1 MLNKMMKGLVD
12 LIYGTSRIKK
22 KFELSNPTEKVL
34 ASDASKGIITT
45 ENQNVTKGAN
55 WLTSQRAVV
64 MLTKSQIICGKW
76 TIPIE
81 EIQSSELL
89 KISSLF
95 GDGMVLKI
103 QTIDNKNYQFGM
115 QLNPEW
121 TEQNALPLNLK
132 KTKVKYSPFSIL
144 VRLIAIG
151 YLIYWIYNRFLGN

>member
-64 MLTKSQIICGKW
+64 MLTKSQIICGK
-76 TIPIE
+76 
-81 EIQSSELL
+81 
-89 KISSLF
+89 
-95 GDGMVLKI
+95 
-103 QTIDNKNYQFGM
+103 
-115 QLNPEW
+115 
-121 TEQNALPLNLK
+121 
-132 KTKVKYSPFSIL
+132 
-144 VRLIAIG
+144 
-151 YLIYWIYNRFLGN
+151 